1 MSKYAE
7 EKYLYGPK
15 GSAVAINLTAEE
27 RALAASFYGN
37 LLASALQRR
46 GEGWFTP
53 GSLGASAGVTA
64 AIRSGEAL
72 GLWRQKEGTGYLIY
86 TEKTS
91 VFIRAALAIE
101 QEKKDGAKS

>member
-15 GSAVAINLTAEE
+15 GSVVAVSLTAEE

-37 LLASALQRR
+37 LLASALHRR

-72 GLWRQKEGTGYLIY
+72 GLWRQKEGAGYLIF

-91 VFIRAALAIE
+91 VFIRTALAIE
-101 QEKKDGAKS
+101 REKREGAKS

>member
-37 LLASALQRR
+37 LLASALHRR
-46 GEGWFTP
+46 GDEWFTAA
-53 GSLGASAGVTA
+53 SLGASIGVAQAIKSGAG
-64 AIRSGEAL
+64 L
-72 GLWRQKEGTGYLIY
+72 GLWRKKEGTEYWIASQKG
-86 TEKTS
+86 S
-91 VFIRAALAIE
+91 VFVRTALAIE
-101 QEKKDGAKS
+101 QEKRNGARP